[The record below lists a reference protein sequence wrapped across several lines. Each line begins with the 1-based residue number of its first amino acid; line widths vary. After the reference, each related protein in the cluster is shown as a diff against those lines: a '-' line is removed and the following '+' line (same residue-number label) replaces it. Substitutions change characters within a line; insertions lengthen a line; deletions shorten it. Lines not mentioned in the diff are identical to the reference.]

1 MCILLLLREIN
12 SLPISTHDNKS
23 VCFSFC
29 VCNSQHKFSDGDN
42 HNSWPV
48 TFNFSDKQSRSNF
61 LLSSGRE
68 MGGGGGGVKDQGML
82 HNENYDLI
90 IICVMGIIIKKVVNF
105 VDMYEHVVAFN
116 TLSAY
121 VSFLLRKF
129 QPLHVIKCLH
139 PCEEIFTY

>member
-1 MCILLLLREIN
+1 
-12 SLPISTHDNKS
+12 
-23 VCFSFC
+23 
-29 VCNSQHKFSDGDN
+29 
-42 HNSWPV
+42 
-48 TFNFSDKQSRSNF
+48 
-61 LLSSGRE
+61 
-68 MGGGGGGVKDQGML
+68 ML

-90 IICVMGIIIKKVVNF
+90 IICVMEIIIKKVVNF